1 MSKHPAREARQSRS
15 RAHEPEGAAQA
26 AGYRHER
33 LTRILREE
41 IAAVVRDE
49 IADPR
54 LDGVSITVVELSV
67 DYKNARVHFV
77 GPAGA
82 STPRVDRDG
91 LTRILTRA
99 TPYLRRRLAD
109 ALDLKAVPALRFA
122 WDAYAAAEP
131 SGK

>member
-1 MSKHPAREARQSRS
+1 MSKHPAREARRGRP
-15 RAHEPEGAAQA
+15 RAHEAESPQA

-41 IAAVVRDE
+41 IAAVLRDE

-54 LDGVSITVVELSV
+54 LDGVAITVVELSV

-82 STPRVDRDG
+82 GTARQERDR
-91 LTRILTRA
+91 LEQILLRA

-109 ALDLKAVPALRFA
+109 AVELKAAPALRFA
-122 WDAYAAAEP
+122 WDSFAAAGP
-131 SGK
+131 SGE